1 MKSIQTKITLL
12 ILAVIV
18 VCSSI
23 IGSAGIISSKL
34 VIETDSA
41 EIINLMCSD
50 KAKEINNI
58 LGKIEQSVDIL
69 AVFSE
74 SNLESTKALSDN
86 DYLAQYI
93 DTIDQLSITAV
104 GETEGAASVYLRF
117 DQSVAPAD
125 AGFYR
130 VKNSETGRFELV
142 ENTDISA
149 YSPGDTE
156 HVGWF
161 YIPVRNKAPT
171 WLPPYRNANIN
182 INIISYCIPIYKN
195 GALIGVVGMDIDFNY
210 ISNLVDSIKVYDTGY
225 AFLVDSDMRIAYHK
239 KILKGQSVSELNSI
253 FLNKSPEDFTKA
265 DTIHSYIF
273 NDTEK
278 KIVFRLLEN
287 NMYLAVTAP
296 VSEIDKT
303 ERQLVDRIIKF
314 TILIALVSIL
324 LSSFIAKSLIKPLKE
339 LNNAAKD
346 IAKGNLDITLVP
358 KTKDEIGALTGSLRD
373 TARELK
379 KRIEYINELAFTDTL
394 TGIGSNAAYL
404 RDVMAVKE
412 TIAKGTADFS
422 LAIIDVNNL
431 KHINDNY
438 GHDSGNILIIQAAET
453 AVSAFGKDRVYRI
466 GGDEFAV
473 IMNNVDEATAKLLA
487 ERFVLMLKEAGGRIV
502 AAAAIGTATYSELYG
517 DSYDTV
523 FKRADEE
530 MYRRKAEMKEK
541 GECSRVIM

>member
-1 MKSIQTKITLL
+1 MKSIQTKIILL

-18 VCSSI
+18 VCSLI
-23 IGSAGIISSKL
+23 IGSAGIISSKA
-34 VIETDSA
+34 VIEKDST

-50 KAKEINNI
+50 KANEINNI

-74 SNLESTKALSDN
+74 SNLESMEALSDK
-86 DYLAQYI
+86 DYLARYI
-93 DTIDQLSITAV
+93 DTIDELSITAA
-104 GETEGAASVYLRF
+104 GETEGAVSVYLRF
-117 DQSVAPAD
+117 DQSVAPTD
-125 AGFYR
+125 AGFFC
-130 VKNSETGRFELV
+130 VKNSETGKFEIK

-171 WLPPYRNANIN
+171 WLPPYRDTRIDTY
-182 INIISYCIPIYKN
+182 IISYCIPIYKD

-210 ISNLVDSIKVYDTGY
+210 ISDLVDSIRVYDTGY
-225 AFLVDSDMRIAYHK
+225 AFLVDGDIKIAYHHE
-239 KILKGQSVSELNSI
+239 ILKGQSVSELNRI
-253 FLNKSPEDFTKA
+253 FLDKSPEDLTQA
-265 DTIHSYIF
+265 DTIQRYTF
-273 NDTEK
+273 NDIEK
-278 KIVFRLLEN
+278 MIVFRPLEN

-296 VSEIDKT
+296 VAEIDKA
-303 ERQLVDRIIKF
+303 ERKLVNNIIMF
-314 TILIALVSIL
+314 TILIALVFIL
-324 LSSFIAKSLIKPLKE
+324 ISSFIAKSLIKPLKE
-339 LNNAAKD
+339 LNNAARE
-346 IAKGNLDITLVP
+346 IARGNLEVTLEP
-358 KTKDEIGALTGSLRD
+358 KTKDEIGTLAGSLRD

-412 TIAKGTADFS
+412 AIAKGTADFS
-422 LAIIDVNNL
+422 IAIIDVNNL
-431 KHINDNY
+431 KYINDNY
-438 GHDSGNILIIQAAET
+438 GHDNGNILIILAAET

-473 IMNNVDEATAKLLA
+473 IMKDVDEATAKLLA
-487 ERFVLMLKEAGGRIV
+487 ERFVLMLEEIEGRIV
-502 AAAAIGTATYSELYG
+502 VAAAIGTATYNKLYG
-517 DSYDTV
+517 DSYDSV

-530 MYRRKAEMKEK
+530 MYRRKTEMKEK
-541 GECSRVIM
+541 GECSRIIM

>member
-1 MKSIQTKITLL
+1 MKSIQTKIILL

-18 VCSSI
+18 VCSLI
-23 IGSAGIISSKL
+23 IGSAGIISSKA
-34 VIETDSA
+34 VIEKDST

-50 KAKEINNI
+50 KANEINNI

-74 SNLESTKALSDN
+74 SNLESMEALSDK
-86 DYLAQYI
+86 DYLARYI
-93 DTIDQLSITAV
+93 DTIDELSITAA
-104 GETEGAASVYLRF
+104 GETEGAVSVYLRF
-117 DQSVAPAD
+117 DQSVASTD
-125 AGFYR
+125 AGFFC
-130 VKNSETGRFELV
+130 VKNAETGKFEIK

-171 WLPPYRNANIN
+171 WLPPYRDPKIDTF
-182 INIISYCIPIYKN
+182 IISYCIPIYKE
-195 GALIGVVGMDIDFNY
+195 GTLIGVVGMDIDFNY
-210 ISNLVDSIKVYDTGY
+210 ISDLVDSIRVYDTGY

-239 KILKGQSVSELNSI
+239 KILKGQSVSELNRI
-253 FLNKSPEDFTKA
+253 FLDKSPEDLTQA
-265 DTIHSYIF
+265 DTIQRYTF
-273 NDTEK
+273 NDIEK
-278 KIVFRLLEN
+278 MIVFRPLEN

-296 VSEIDKT
+296 VAEIGKA
-303 ERQLVDRIIKF
+303 ERKLVNNIIMF
-314 TILIALVSIL
+314 TILIALVFIL
-324 LSSFIAKSLIKPLKE
+324 ISSFIAKSLIKPLKE
-339 LNNAAKD
+339 LNNAARE
-346 IAKGNLDITLVP
+346 IARGNLEVTLEP
-358 KTKDEIGALTGSLRD
+358 KTKDEIGTLAGSLRD

-412 TIAKGTADFS
+412 AIAKGTADFS
-422 LAIIDVNNL
+422 IAIIDVNNL
-431 KHINDNY
+431 KYINDNY
-438 GHDSGNILIIQAAET
+438 GHDNGNILIILAAET

-473 IMNNVDEATAKLLA
+473 IMKDVDEATAKLLA
-487 ERFVLMLKEAGGRIV
+487 ERFVLMLEEIEGRIV
-502 AAAAIGTATYSELYG
+502 VAAAIGTATYNKLYG
-517 DSYDTV
+517 DSYDSV

-541 GECSRVIM
+541 GECSRIIM

>member
-104 GETEGAASVYLRF
+104 GETKGAASVYLRF

-314 TILIALVSIL
+314 TILIALISIL

-541 GECSRVIM
+541 GECSMVIM